1 MAYSNY
7 SGGTNVIL
15 DEKFTNSV
23 RNSVNGG
30 LSSSVT
36 ENAKPN
42 ASAIMVS
49 VVAGAGV
56 GIFLN
61 KSPLLFG
68 VIGGILGG
76 LIVKIAK

>member
-1 MAYSNY
+1 MSYANY

-23 RNSVNGG
+23 RSSVNGG
-30 LSSSVT
+30 LSSSIT
-36 ENAKPN
+36 ENTKPN

>member
-1 MAYSNY
+1 MSYGHY
-7 SGGTNVIL
+7 SGTTDVIL

-30 LSSSVT
+30 LSNSVT
-36 ENAKPN
+36 ESMKPN

-49 VVAGAGV
+49 VVAGAGL

-68 VIGGILGG
+68 AIGG
-76 LIVKIAK
+76 LIGGLIIKVAN